1 MFYYTPECPEGEQ
14 LAPDGLSC
22 VPSNPA
28 LGFAAPEP
36 SIECPEGEQPTADGL
51 GCEPIMAEEPVP
63 VECDEGEELI
73 DGQCQVI
80 LTEEQ
85 TAPEEEEPEEE
96 EPEDGGDGDGG
107 DGDGGDGDGGE
118 GNNP

>member
-1 MFYYTPECPEGEQ
+1 
-14 LAPDGLSC
+14 

-73 DGQCQVI
+73 NGECQATP
-80 LTEEQ
+80 TEEIPTEEDEED
-85 TAPEEEEPEEE
+85 TAPDEEEEDQV
-96 EPEDGGDGDGG
+96 EPEDDGGDGDEEGG
-107 DGDGGDGDGGE
+107 DEQGGDEGGSQ
-118 GNNP
+118 